1 METPGTGHR
10 GLDMARAKRRKTKKR
25 QSRFMSMLILVAMIF
40 VCVCLAKKVISMNT
54 ELKELSRT
62 ETRLEQE
69 IATANVE
76 HDNLVAQEQYMQTDE
91 YIEDVAKSKLGL
103 VYPDEI
109 VIKPAE

>member
-1 METPGTGHR
+1 MRYR

-25 QSRFMSMLILVAMIF
+25 QSRFMSMLILVAVIF
-40 VCVCLAKKVISMNT
+40 VCVCLAKKIVSMNT

-69 IATANVE
+69 IAEANVE

-103 VYPDEI
+103 VYSDEI

>member
-1 METPGTGHR
+1 
-10 GLDMARAKRRKTKKR
+10 
-25 QSRFMSMLILVAMIF
+25 MLILVAMVF
-40 VCVCLAKKVISMNT
+40 VCVCLAKKIVSINDES
-54 ELKELSRT
+54 KELSRT
-62 ETRLEQE
+62 EARLEQE
-69 IATANVE
+69 IAAANVE